1 MVTSDRVARSVGRVS
16 IADAWGQPDGLLG
29 DVDLAA
35 ERQSVGRAP
44 WSAHGGP
51 AVAGGLA
58 QELKPGDPPADRLA
72 LVVFGDFGRAGQRRA
87 QLLGGDD
94 PFVQALEL
102 VLGDHAGAAGV
113 GGGRAVVV
121 QEGLEPAAGGERL
134 PEFERLVVGGPLVV
148 AGAVGGGLG

>member
-1 MVTSDRVARSVGRVS
+1 MVVLVAASASTGPNGVPRRRS
-16 IADAWGQPDGLLG
+16 A
-29 DVDLAA
+29 
-35 ERQSVGRAP
+35 GRAGAAVV
-44 WSAHGGP
+44 WLAHDGP
-51 AVAGGLA
+51 VVMGGLA

-72 LVVFGDFGRAGQRRA
+72 LVVFGDFGRAGQRCA

-113 GGGRAVVV
+113 GGGRPVVV
-121 QEGLEPAAGGERL
+121 QERLEPLAGGERL

-148 AGAVGGGLG
+148 GGAVGGGLG